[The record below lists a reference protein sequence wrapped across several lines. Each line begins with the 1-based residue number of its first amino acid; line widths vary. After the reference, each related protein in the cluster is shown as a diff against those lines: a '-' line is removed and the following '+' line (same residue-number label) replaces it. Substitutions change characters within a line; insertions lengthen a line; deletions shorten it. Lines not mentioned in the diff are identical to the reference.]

1 MFKREIGVPKIKS
14 IYNQAIKTAETPDIT
29 LDSIRNDVCRNF
41 LLAHGFDAVL
51 NMIDGEFE
59 NAQYFSVSA
68 MGHEAEESSPYEPWG
83 VIEPILWITQQA
95 NIKL

>member
-1 MFKREIGVPKIKS
+1 M
-14 IYNQAIKTAETPDIT
+14 
-29 LDSIRNDVCRNF
+29 
-41 LLAHGFDAVL
+41 HGFDAVL